1 MGARL
6 EQTTCTQRE
15 TTLLAQYKRHWFR
28 TFCLQAFVIKEL
40 AVSQGNSSP
49 DEQ

>member
-1 MGARL
+1 MGAQLGQPKETR
-6 EQTTCTQRE
+6 RE
-15 TTLLAQYKRHWFR
+15 KSLPAEHRGHWFR
-28 TFCLQAFVIKEL
+28 TFCLQAFVIKEI